1 MKFILFFIV
10 SASYSQEIA
19 RATISVGGTSRSSEG
34 IYYVSQSIGQLSNIG
49 FSDLFNTS
57 IIQGFQQPSNFKI
70 SNTNNE
76 IEAIKFY
83 PVPTSDELNIV
94 FSKSLEGIC
103 TIQLFDHLGRLV
115 LIKDC
120 LINDHKASIS
130 LNELATATYIVK
142 ILKNTS
148 IFYETIIKN

>member
-1 MKFILFFIV
+1 MKIILFFLV
-10 SASYSQEIA
+10 SAAYSQEIA
-19 RATISVGGTSRSSEG
+19 RATISAGGTSRSAEG
-34 IYYVSQSIGQLSNIG
+34 VYYVSQSIGQLSTIG
-49 FSDLFNTS
+49 FAELFNTS

-70 SNTNNE
+70 SNTYNE

-94 FSKSLEGIC
+94 FSKSLEGFC

-115 LIKDC
+115 LSKVC
-120 LINDHKASIS
+120 LINDHKTIIS
-130 LNELATATYIVK
+130 LNELAAATYIVK
-142 ILKNTS
+142 ILKNNS